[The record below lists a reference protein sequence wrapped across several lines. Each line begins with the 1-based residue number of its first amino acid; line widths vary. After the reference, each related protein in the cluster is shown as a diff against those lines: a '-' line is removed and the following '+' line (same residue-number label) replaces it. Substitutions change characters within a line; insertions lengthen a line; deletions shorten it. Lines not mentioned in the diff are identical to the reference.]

1 MFTLCDHC
9 ETSVVLCGTII
20 KTYTENHREHTEG
33 HRGTNQIDFPF
44 ARRYFSASR
53 HQI

>member
-9 ETSVVLCGTII
+9 ETSVVLRVTVI

-33 HRGTNQIDFPF
+33 HKGTNQIGLPYS
-44 ARRYFSASR
+44 RRYFSASR
-53 HQI
+53 HQM